1 MRAPG
6 EPRLDAEHAAFV
18 QTGVSV
24 VAAARDTGNVPRLAR
39 STSVSSSSIAC
50 TWSSCSFAD
59 SPADPGRRAS
69 IAGCRNWFS
78 ACRCARPGR
87 FLNAA

>member
-39 STSVSSSSIAC
+39 STSAS
-50 TWSSCSFAD
+50 SSCSFAD